1 MIVRQRNCARLTAKS
16 SSVTPTQ
23 PISNE
28 RDKPADPQTVRR
40 SGGRLA
46 GQHLAHDSRSTWTA
60 ETARHYWEE
69 RARRFARVEDGLP
82 AVCSYGMPR
91 FYNAYI
97 QATQRRAL
105 APLLRVGAGDAV
117 LDVGCGVGRWSLAMA
132 ARGADVTG
140 IDLSQ
145 SMVGEASRRAAA
157 GGLSSRCRFLVGDL
171 AELDLACRFSRIT
184 VVTVLQHI
192 LEERRLREAIARL
205 VRHLRPGGRLV
216 ALEAAPTRHETSCD
230 TEVFR
235 ARSEAWYRDR
245 FAEAGLSVCE
255 LRGVDPAPL
264 KTHFLP
270 YYAALPR
277 WVRVPALA
285 AITAL
290 STPFD
295 LLASPHLAS
304 WSWHK
309 VFVLE
314 TKRDGGQ

>member
-1 MIVRQRNCARLTAKS
+1 M
-16 SSVTPTQ
+16 
-23 PISNE
+23 SNE
-28 RDKPADPQTVRR
+28 RNEPAHPQFVRR
-40 SGGRLA
+40 FGGRLP

-69 RARRFARVEDGLP
+69 RARRFAGVEDGLP

-105 APLLRVGAGDAV
+105 APLLRVGANDAV

-145 SMVGEASRRAAA
+145 SMVAEATRRAAA
-157 GGLSSRCRFLVGDL
+157 RDLSPRCRFLEGDL
-171 AELDLACRFSRIT
+171 AELELGRSFSHIT

-192 LEERRLREAIARL
+192 LEERRLCEAIARL
-205 VRHLRPGGRLV
+205 ARHLRPGGRLV
-216 ALEAAPTRHETSCD
+216 ALEAAPARQETSCD
-230 TEVFR
+230 TGVFR
-235 ARSEAWYRDR
+235 ARSEEYYRER
-245 FAEAGLSVCE
+245 FAEAGLALCQ
-255 LRGVDPAPL
+255 LRGVDPAPW
-264 KTHFLP
+264 KTRFLP

-314 TKRDGGQ
+314 TEQGGAS

>member
-1 MIVRQRNCARLTAKS
+1 MSNSFGRTPASTTVRRFEGR
-16 SSVTPTQ
+16 VTG
-23 PISNE
+23 E
-28 RDKPADPQTVRR
+28 QTVRDTR
-40 SGGRLA
+40 TPWSADR
-46 GQHLAHDSRSTWTA
+46 
-60 ETARHYWEE
+60 ARHYWEE

-105 APLLRVGAGDAV
+105 APLLRVGAGERV

-132 ARGADVTG
+132 ARGAEVTG
-140 IDLSQ
+140 IDLSR
-145 SMVGEASRRAAA
+145 SMVAEAARRAEAKGVAA
-157 GGLSSRCRFLVGDL
+157 RCRFLERDV
-171 AELDLACRFSRIT
+171 AELDLGTLFSRIV

-192 LEERRLREAIARL
+192 LEEARL
-205 VRHLRPGGRLV
+205 AAAIGSLARHLAPGGRLV
-216 ALEAAPTRHETSCD
+216 ALEAAPTQPQSHCD
-230 TEVFR
+230 TGVFA
-235 ARSEAWYRDR
+235 ARTAGDYAAR
-245 FAEAGLSVCE
+245 FAAAGLALRD
-255 LRGVDPAPL
+255 LRGVDPAPW

-270 YYAALPR
+270 HYAALPR
-277 WVRVPALA
+277 WIRVPALA
-285 AITAL
+285 AITAV

-314 TKRDGGQ
+314 RSSTADE